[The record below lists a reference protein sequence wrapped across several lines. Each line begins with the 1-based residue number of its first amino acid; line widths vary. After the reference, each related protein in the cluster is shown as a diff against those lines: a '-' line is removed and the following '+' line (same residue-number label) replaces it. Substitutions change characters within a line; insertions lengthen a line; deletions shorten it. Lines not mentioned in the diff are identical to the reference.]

1 MFKKVSALFLVF
13 LCIGCSDETLLGTG
27 ETLVTRCAI
36 DEKDAS
42 PLRLVFGESGEAYI
56 LNEFSLVYR
65 YNRDPSRLCAFEL
78 DREFSSFGS
87 LRLPGFAEE
96 IDYYGYSL
104 FYHDGISLRKA
115 EDESFECTLAKNLFA
130 IENGKIITGENSL
143 EQLELTSKGCSSL
156 NVDFPGA
163 LRILAVAAS
172 SGKVATVESVTG
184 FASNPERL
192 VVYSTESSST
202 PFRHALSDVES
213 SETYFCS
220 ATKLLFFNSGILLF
234 DKECEKLGVF
244 DREGYFINSIQLQD
258 FKIRAPIDMA
268 VFDNE
273 VYFLTKNSFDF
284 GYKLEISDLL
294 R

>member
-1 MFKKVSALFLVF
+1 M
-13 LCIGCSDETLLGTG
+13 
-27 ETLVTRCAI
+27 
-36 DEKDAS
+36 
-42 PLRLVFGESGEAYI
+42 
-56 LNEFSLVYR
+56 
-65 YNRDPSRLCAFEL
+65 
-78 DREFSSFGS
+78 
-87 LRLPGFAEE
+87 
-96 IDYYGYSL
+96 
-104 FYHDGISLRKA
+104 
-115 EDESFECTLAKNLFA
+115 
-130 IENGKIITGENSL
+130 
-143 EQLELTSKGCSSL
+143 
-156 NVDFPGA
+156 DFPGA